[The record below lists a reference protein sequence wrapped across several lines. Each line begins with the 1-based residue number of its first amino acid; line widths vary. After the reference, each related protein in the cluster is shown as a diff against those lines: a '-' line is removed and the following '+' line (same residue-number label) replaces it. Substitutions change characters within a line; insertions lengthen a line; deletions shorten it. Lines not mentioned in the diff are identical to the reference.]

1 MDFKDSEWVEGQVEE
16 AKAEQRFADG
26 VTTDV
31 LAGQAARLTQLE
43 REVARQ
49 SVALNV
55 LTQLLIERGGV
66 DGASLKARFD
76 AGMAQLNA
84 QANLV
89 TCGRCKRQV
98 EKRQTRIGSSGA
110 LCEACYQALEDP

>member
-1 MDFKDSEWVEGQVEE
+1 MDFKDIQWVESQVEG

-31 LAGQAARLTQLE
+31 LASQAARVAQLE

-76 AGMAQLNA
+76 AAMAQLQA
-84 QANLV
+84 QASLV

-98 EKRQTRIGSSGA
+98 EKRKTRIGPDGA
-110 LCEACYQALEDP
+110 LCEPCYQALEHP